1 MKKKDSRADAG
12 GGVGDWVD
20 VMRETRASR
29 GGLSCLCVTQRS
41 LREEM
46 KKKDSRAEG
55 AGDAE
60 GGLRE
65 KFFLIFSLP
74 SA

>member
-1 MKKKDSRADAG
+1 
-12 GGVGDWVD
+12 
-20 VMRETRASR
+20 MREN
-29 GGLSCLCVTQRS
+29 GKKGLARKAFLPCVAQRS

-60 GGLRE
+60 GGPPG